1 MAAFKNEDAKLPDAY
16 AQTQIE
22 KIDFSFP
29 DAYGKKH
36 SLSDSKYKGKAV
48 IVQIFGSWCPNC
60 VDEMNFLIP
69 WYKSNSKRGV
79 EIIALAFE
87 RSFTED
93 DAKRQLIRFQKKK
106 CLPYPLLSP
115 EQRVM

>member
-1 MAAFKNEDAKLPDAY
+1 
-16 AQTQIE
+16 
-22 KIDFSFP
+22 
-29 DAYGKKH
+29 
-36 SLSDSKYKGKAV
+36 
-48 IVQIFGSWCPNC
+48 
-60 VDEMNFLIP
+60 MNFLIP

-106 CLPYPLLSP
+106 GLPYPLLLAGATSDIKP
-115 EQRVM
+115 VDKISSLKNFTAFPTTIFLNKKHEVVKVHAGFTGPSTGIYYENYKAEFEQLVSTILK